1 MRASDLHAAVG
12 TDALCGGFI
21 TVRRQIPL
29 VYPLAL
35 SDIARGLKVTDM
47 VRPLTK
53 MANFFK
59 HADRDPSAKI
69 DLEDDDV
76 EVLLFLACHDFG
88 RVARGMPIAAQVFE
102 AWAYAAAT
110 KRVSDAP
117 ARRSDLVD
125 EIMSHES
132 ATMAGL
138 VVIARAVVME
148 LSDWWTSEYCEHD
161 AARVFMEA
169 FCSFAGIRPAP
180 LQYAEA
186 Q

>member
-1 MRASDLHAAVG
+1 
-12 TDALCGGFI
+12 
-21 TVRRQIPL
+21 
-29 VYPLAL
+29 
-35 SDIARGLKVTDM
+35 
-47 VRPLTK
+47 
-53 MANFFK
+53 
-59 HADRDPSAKI
+59 
-69 DLEDDDV
+69 
-76 EVLLFLACHDFG
+76 
-88 RVARGMPIAAQVFE
+88 MPIAAQVFE

-169 FCSFAGIRPAP
+169 FCVFCGHQACTAAVRGGTVGQQIEAGSALEPLTPAEDW
-180 LQYAEA
+180 A
-186 Q
+186 

>member
-1 MRASDLHAAVG
+1 MRRDIERTNKLLGLDLLQTDGKLCAQATYTRRLVPTHFAV
-12 TDALCGGFI
+12 
-21 TVRRQIPL
+21 
-29 VYPLAL
+29 AL
-35 SDIARGLKVTDM
+35 SPSEGKFPWFTRWLCPARGLKVTDM

-138 VVIARAVVME
+138 
-148 LSDWWTSEYCEHD
+148 
-161 AARVFMEA
+161 
-169 FCSFAGIRPAP
+169 AGC
-180 LQYAEA
+180 
-186 Q
+186 